1 MVCQNG
7 GTVFG
12 DMQCACPVQY
22 SGRYCERY
30 IRVSFLLGILERR
43 TASCQ
48 PMAFCSALLT
58 MTLMAV
64 PSKLEH
70 RDEGFVSE
78 DQQIASQLVRSQV
91 DCADQCLRTMDCKA
105 VNVFPYDD
113 KSGLTNCSLIGV
125 HNPGICDGLS
135 AAVSK
140 SSYFM
145 QKVRP
150 ILA

>member
-1 MVCQNG
+1 MS
-7 GTVFG
+7 TKPRFG
-12 DMQCACPVQY
+12 FLCICVLNLQLLCAQSAGVLALTETSLYHRCP
-22 SGRYCERY
+22 
-30 IRVSFLLGILERR
+30 
-43 TASCQ
+43 
-48 PMAFCSALLT
+48 
-58 MTLMAV
+58 
-64 PSKLEH
+64 
-70 RDEGFVSE
+70 EGFVSE